1 MDKKVLIVTYYW
13 PPAGG
18 PGVQRWLKFTRYL
31 PDFDIHPV
39 VYTPQNPSYPLLD
52 HRLENQVSKE
62 LTVIK
67 QLIWEPYKWADYVT
81 KKNKAHRA
89 GFYEKPK
96 KQSWKTKCS
105 LFIRGNFFIPD
116 ARKFWVRPSV
126 QFLKKYLIKEEID
139 TIITTGPP
147 HSIHL
152 IGLGLKKSFPKLK
165 WIVDF
170 RDPWTNIYYY
180 PSLKLTRWANRK
192 HHQLEQKVLT
202 SADRVIT
209 VTREYQA
216 LYQKNTPTPVHCL
229 TNGFDPLDYSSSFST
244 DTLFSIVYI
253 GTMFKERNPKIL
265 WEVLQE
271 LSKENTHFA
280 KDLSIRLIGKIDAT
294 VLQNIRFCQLENSLD
309 LQDYLPHEDAI
320 KAGQS
325 ARVLL
330 LVTANQSGR
339 KGNIPG
345 KLFEYLGAGRP
356 IVAFGPPESEIEK
369 ILKETDAG
377 TYFLFDDRD
386 TLKKHLL
393 LLYKQYKSGTLKTH
407 SKGIAQYER
416 KNITEKLSEIIKE

>member
-1 MDKKVLIVTYYW
+1 MEKKVLIITYYW

-31 PDFDIHPV
+31 PDFGIHPV
-39 VYTPQNPSYPLLD
+39 VYTPENPSYPLLD

-62 LTVIK
+62 LTVIR
-67 QLIWEPYKWADYVT
+67 QPIWEPYKWAEYFT
-81 KKNKAHRA
+81 KKNEAHRA
-89 GFYEKPK
+89 GFYEKPM

-116 ARKFWVRPSV
+116 ARKFWVRPSI
-126 QFLKKYLIKEEID
+126 QFLKKYLIKEGID

-152 IGLGLKKSFPKLK
+152 IGLGLKKTFPKFK
-165 WIVDF
+165 WIADF

-180 PSLKLTRWANRK
+180 SSLKLTRWADRK
-192 HHQLEQKVLT
+192 HHQLERKVLT
-202 SADRVIT
+202 YADRVVT
-209 VTREYQA
+209 VTLEYQA
-216 LYQKNTPTPVHCL
+216 LYQKNTSTPVYCL
-229 TNGFDPLDYSSSFST
+229 TNGFDPSDYSSSFST
-244 DTLFSIVYI
+244 DTSFSIVYT

-271 LSKENTHFA
+271 LSKENTRFA
-280 KDLSIRLIGKIDAT
+280 KDLSIRFIGKIDAT
-294 VLQNIRFCQLENSLD
+294 VLQNIRLCQLENSLD
-309 LQDYLPHEDAI
+309 FQDYLPHEEAI

-330 LVTANQSGR
+330 LVTANQSKR

-345 KLFEYLGAGRP
+345 KLFEYLGTGRP
-356 IVAFGPPESEIEK
+356 IIALGPPDSEIEK
-369 ILKETDAG
+369 ILKETCAG
-377 TYFLFDDRD
+377 TYFLFNDKKK
-386 TLKKHLL
+386 LKNHLL
-393 LLYKQYKSGTLKTH
+393 HLYKQYRSGALKTH
-407 SKGIAQYER
+407 QKGIAQYER